1 MARKKV
7 ETNISYDDARQV
19 YYVCMDHGA
28 DENGRRVKCYRTYPT
43 LAQARRGLR
52 EFSGGAGRPAAGL
65 APFHHTGP
73 VAGVLDGAG
82 DPAKPRT
89 DHRLRL
95 WKDHPQPSLARPGGR
110 SAAKAHAPAPPGLLR
125 NADGAEGAL
134 RQHRAPAITICSPAR
149 CIWPCGRTCCCAAPP
164 TGWSRHG

>member
-52 EFSGGAGRPAAGL
+52 EFSAERDGLRRVSPRSITLDQWLEYWMEQVIRPNRAQTTVYGY
-65 APFHHTGP
+65 G
-73 VAGVLDGAG
+73 
-82 DPAKPRT
+82 KII
-89 DHRLRL
+89 
-95 WKDHPQPSLARPGGR
+95 
-110 SAAKAHAPAPPGLLR
+110 R
-125 NADGAEGAL
+125 NHL
-134 RQHRAPAITICSPAR
+134 SPALGDVPLQKLTPQHLSL
-149 CIWPCGRTCCCAAPP
+149 I
-164 TGWSRHG
+164 HI